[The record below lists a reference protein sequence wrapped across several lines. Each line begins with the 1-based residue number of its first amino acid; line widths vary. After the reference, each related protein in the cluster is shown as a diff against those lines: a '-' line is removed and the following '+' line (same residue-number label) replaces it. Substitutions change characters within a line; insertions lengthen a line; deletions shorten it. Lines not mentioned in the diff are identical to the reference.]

1 MGRAALVT
9 RVAKGT
15 AYAHPQTL
23 PEILIRTPWLL
34 AIGQALRAGYA
45 EKGESVPEGLAALVK
60 RLEGPPSCVRATGD
74 ADRAPTA
81 KDQAR

>member
-1 MGRAALVT
+1 MRNP
-9 RVAKGT
+9 
-15 AYAHPQTL
+15 HTL

-45 EKGESVPEGLAALVK
+45 EMGESVPEGLAALVK
-60 RLEGPPSCVRATGD
+60 RLEGPPSSVRATGD
-74 ADRAPTA
+74 GDRAPTA